1 MLIAILIISIHRM
14 LLALKNVQ
22 IVKITPPQALT
33 TQSKKF
39 PPAKVPIPPHQNWG
53 GIHPLPHPL
62 PLFGKP
68 CCETWNCED
77 FICKTFSTTTGAVD
91 SFPTCITIDRDEF
104 EIVSEFCYLGDV
116 IEQTGDCTDAVTV
129 RIGLA
134 WKCMEVKP
142 GSCLQKTC
150 HKLKNETIQLFVASA
165 MLR

>member
-1 MLIAILIISIHRM
+1 M
-14 LLALKNVQ
+14 LLALKNNQ
-22 IVKITPPQALT
+22 IIKKNHTSSGSHHPVKKNSPSKISDSPPPKLGG
-33 TQSKKF
+33 
-39 PPAKVPIPPHQNWG
+39 G

-62 PLFGKP
+62 TLFGKP